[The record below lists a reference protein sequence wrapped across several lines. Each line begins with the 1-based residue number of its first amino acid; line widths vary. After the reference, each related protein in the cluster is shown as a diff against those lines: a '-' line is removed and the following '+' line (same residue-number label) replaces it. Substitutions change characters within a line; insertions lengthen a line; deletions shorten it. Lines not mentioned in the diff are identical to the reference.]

1 MKSSK
6 LTALLFLTAFFFEV
20 NVICATSVIVP
31 GITKSNTA
39 SLANINSLK
48 ASEFVKLSAK
58 DFNRLTGKRLN
69 FFQRISFQIVK
80 LKMKHDLKKN
90 PHLLITDYTKAPSGS
105 DRRFSFL
112 WFILGV
118 AGVIS
123 GLMMPVLPLFF
134 VFALAPVAIAY
145 ITKQD
150 KVNIKSAWIGFGVGM
165 VLLLILVAII
175 IATLTTVQY

>member
-1 MKSSK
+1 MKLSK
-6 LTALLFLTAFFFEV
+6 LTAVLFLFALFFQV
-20 NVICATSVIVP
+20 NSISASSLIVP

-39 SLANINSLK
+39 RTANVNYFK

-58 DFNRLTGKRLN
+58 DFSRLSGKRLN
-69 FFQRISFQIVK
+69 MFQRISFQVVK

-90 PHLLITDYTKAPSGS
+90 PNLLITDYAKAPSGS

-118 AGVIS
+118 AGVIT

-134 VFALAPVAIAY
+134 VFAFAPVAVAY

-175 IATLTTVQY
+175 IATLTTVVY

>member
-90 PHLLITDYTKAPSGS
+90 PDVLITEYTQTASHS
-105 DRRFSFL
+105 DRRFNFL
-112 WFILGV
+112 WFILGI
-118 AGVIS
+118 AGVIL
-123 GLMMPVLPLFF
+123 GVLTAVLPLFF
-134 VFALAPVAIAY
+134 VFALAPIALAY

-150 KVNIKSAWIGFGVGM
+150 KGKIKSVWIGFGVAL
-165 VLLLILVAII
+165 VFLLILAAIVL
-175 IATLTTVQY
+175 AAFGSAY

>member
-1 MKSSK
+1 MRFK
-6 LTALLFLTAFFFEV
+6 LTAQLFLFTLFLQV
-20 NVICATSVIVP
+20 NAIRASSIIVP
-31 GITKSNTA
+31 ATKSNNVA
-39 SLANINSLK
+39 AKSVKYLK
-48 ASEFVKLSAK
+48 ASEFIKLSAK
-58 DFNRLTGKRLN
+58 DFAQLTGKKLN
-69 FFQRISFQIVK
+69 VFQRMSFQIVK

-90 PHLLITDYTKAPSGS
+90 PNLLITDYAKAPSGS

-118 AGVIS
+118 AGVIT

-134 VFALAPVAIAY
+134 VFAFAPVAVAY

-175 IATLTTVQY
+175 IATLTTVVY